1 MTDSSTLAVLT
12 SGTVIPP
19 IATHWSRILYYDLFT
34 GRTDDSTADL
44 SEFAEGYMPPTYD
57 FRTLPSRGKNRE
69 IFVATKGSSGDT
81 GSHRIGSR
89 IKPTAVLLSIYI
101 AMYLAV
107 WGILRIEISSDATAA
122 IAPDT
127 SMAPSA
133 AATLSTSQADL
144 SESPSSDSFGQV
156 SEPADSSS
164 GCRPSAAID
173 SESRSD

>member
-1 MTDSSTLAVLT
+1 LESNSLLR
-12 SGTVIPP
+12 P
-19 IATHWSRILYYDLFT
+19 LYR
-34 GRTDDSTADL
+34 RTDDSIADPRD
-44 SEFAEGYMPPTYD
+44 FAEGYMPPTYD
-57 FRTLPSRGKNRE
+57 FRTFPSRGKNRE
-69 IFVATKGSSGDT
+69 IFVATKGSSCDT

-89 IKPTAVLLSIYI
+89 IKATAVLLSIYI

-107 WGILRIEISSDATAA
+107 WGILLVQTSSDAPAA

-133 AATLSTSQADL
+133 AATLSISQSDL

-164 GCRPSAAID
+164 GCRPIAATDSA
-173 SESRSD
+173 SLSD